1 LIVRHPIVR
10 LRTMSSHHLVQN
22 LGSDEIFRPRDGME
36 PGTAAL
42 RKRYLSAHE
51 ECAMRAMLRVA
62 GFAVALILAG
72 CGTNQGD
79 RLASGALIGGAG
91 GAAIGAMAGNPAMG
105 ALAGGLVGGVVG
117 AATDPCSVN
126 LGNPIWRNQSSDD
139 YWRRCGHA
147 PPR

>member
-1 LIVRHPIVR
+1 
-10 LRTMSSHHLVQN
+10 
-22 LGSDEIFRPRDGME
+22 
-36 PGTAAL
+36 
-42 RKRYLSAHE
+42 
-51 ECAMRAMLRVA
+51 
-62 GFAVALILAG
+62 
-72 CGTNQGD
+72 
-79 RLASGALIGGAG
+79 
-91 GAAIGAMAGNPAMG
+91 MAGNPAMG

>member
-1 LIVRHPIVR
+1 
-10 LRTMSSHHLVQN
+10 
-22 LGSDEIFRPRDGME
+22 
-36 PGTAAL
+36 
-42 RKRYLSAHE
+42 
-51 ECAMRAMLRVA
+51 MRAMLPVA
-62 GFAVALILAG
+62 GLAVALILAG
-72 CGTNQGD
+72 CGTNTGD

-126 LGNPIWRNQSSDD
+126 LGSPLWRNQSRED

-147 PPR
+147 PPN

>member
-1 LIVRHPIVR
+1 
-10 LRTMSSHHLVQN
+10 
-22 LGSDEIFRPRDGME
+22 
-36 PGTAAL
+36 
-42 RKRYLSAHE
+42 
-51 ECAMRAMLRVA
+51 MRAMLLAA
-62 GFAVALILAG
+62 GCAVALFLAG
-72 CGTNQGD
+72 CGTYQGD

-117 AATDPCSVN
+117 AATDPCTVN
-126 LGNPIWRNQSSDD
+126 LGNPIWRGQNSDD

>member
-1 LIVRHPIVR
+1 LNTFITLAKKEIV
-10 LRTMSSHHLVQN
+10 
-22 LGSDEIFRPRDGME
+22 
-36 PGTAAL
+36 
-42 RKRYLSAHE
+42 
-51 ECAMRAMLRVA
+51 MRAMLLA
-62 GFAVALILAG
+62 TGCSIALFLAG
-72 CGTNQGD
+72 CGTNTGD

-126 LGNPIWRNQSSDD
+126 LGNPIWRGQSSEA